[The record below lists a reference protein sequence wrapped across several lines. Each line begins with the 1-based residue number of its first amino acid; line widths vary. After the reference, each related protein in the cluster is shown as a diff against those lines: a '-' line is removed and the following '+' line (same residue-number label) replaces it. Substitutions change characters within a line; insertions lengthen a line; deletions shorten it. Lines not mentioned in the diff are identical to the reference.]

1 MGQSC
6 DDAKS
11 AVLHAAISGILPLD
25 FKCGRDFSM
34 RAFYSAIQGASAD
47 RFHGKFFQFGRAE
60 HAFQV
65 RP

>member
-25 FKCGRDFSM
+25 FQCGRDFSM
-34 RAFYSAIQGASAD
+34 LTFYSAIQRASAD
-47 RFHGKFFQFGRAE
+47 RFQGKFFQFGFA
-60 HAFQV
+60 
-65 RP
+65 